1 MEEGPPETVAAA
13 AAGEGAGF
21 SVQVAAI
28 AAT

>member
-1 MEEGPPETVAAA
+1 MEAGPPETVAA

-21 SVQVAAI
+21 SVQVAGI